1 MNFKQILFITLI
13 FLTPIKAY
21 SIGFGQIHVYSKLNE
36 PLNLEFELVGSK
48 SINPDDIII
57 RNATKETYKRAD
69 LMRPSGFNRV
79 KFTPVKK
86 PNGSINIKV
95 SSKKPIKE
103 LYITFIA
110 DLKWKDIQL
119 NREYTFFLDPPSL
132 VVVQKKTVKK
142 VATQQPPKL
151 TKTEKKVVRPT
162 PKRQVIKGNYYSVQ
176 RGDTLSQIAQR
187 ARPDSS
193 VTAHQTMNTI
203 FSLNPKAFIN
213 NNINLLKQGSE
224 LTLPTKDEVLQFNMQ
239 TSKVAPNVKTPSP
252 ATQKNNTKQEEQI
265 NNTAPPTI
273 KPAENKPLSNI
284 PKTARLKIVPPSE
297 ELLNK
302 PVDDDVL
309 ELMTKTLKTSH
320 ETITLLKKEN
330 ELLGERIEQLT
341 KKLTSFDDRNK
352 TLSDKI
358 DRINN
363 LLEQQQ
369 SNPKP
374 TTAITST
381 QKPIVKESKQSPVQL
396 EVEIPVIAKTP
407 KQQTFLQQAMVYKD
421 LLIII
426 LLGIII
432 LFVLVYVIQKRN
444 AKSTIDS
451 TNKQDDTSQA
461 QEEPAF
467 SEYFDKSAIQV
478 EEEAK
483 PEDTQDNISGDYQN
497 ASEIELD
504 LELPLEEGE
513 NTDNKS
519 TTEST
524 IREANTFIAY
534 GKYDSAIRLLQDAL
548 EKSPEDKV
556 LQEKLLELTKD
567 NN

>member
-1 MNFKQILFITLI
+1 MNFKQILLITLI

-36 PLNLEFELVGSK
+36 PLNLEFELVDSK

-69 LMRPSGFNRV
+69 LMRPGGFNRV

-132 VVVQKKTVKK
+132 VVAQKKTVKK
-142 VATQQPPKL
+142 VAAQQPPKL

-162 PKRQVIKGNYYSVQ
+162 PKRQVIKGSSYSVQ
-176 RGDTLSQIAQR
+176 SGDTLSQIARR

-203 FSLNPKAFIN
+203 FYLNPKAFIN
-213 NNINLLKQGSE
+213 NNINLLKQGSK
-224 LTLPTKDEVLQFNMQ
+224 LALPTKDEVLQFNMQ
-239 TSKVAPNVKTPSP
+239 TSKVTPSVKTPSP
-252 ATQKNNTKQEEQI
+252 ATQKNNTKQEEQVNI
-265 NNTAPPTI
+265 AAPTI
-273 KPAENKPLSNI
+273 KPAENKASSNA
-284 PKTARLKIVPPSE
+284 PRTARLKIVPPSE

-478 EEEAK
+478 EEEVK
-483 PEDTQDNISGDYQN
+483 PEDTQDNISDDYQN
-497 ASEIELD
+497 ASEIELELD
-504 LELPLEEGE
+504 LPLEEGE